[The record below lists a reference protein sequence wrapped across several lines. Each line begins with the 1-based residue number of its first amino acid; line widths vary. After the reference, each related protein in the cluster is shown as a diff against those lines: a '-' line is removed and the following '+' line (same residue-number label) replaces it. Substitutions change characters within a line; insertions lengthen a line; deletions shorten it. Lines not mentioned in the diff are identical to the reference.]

1 MTPAH
6 RLHETAEE
14 IGRALT
20 MGQIERGELREL
32 VEQWT
37 LLKTR
42 RADLMSAAEGE
53 PVEDLSDLTNPLIWL
68 ATIATIQQ
76 SQIEAFMDLARTTRA
91 STRRTCLAFLL
102 GVLFGG
108 LLATTVWALI
118 GR

>member
-1 MTPAH
+1 MTPTH

-14 IGRALT
+14 VGRALT
-20 MGQIERGELREL
+20 MGQIERGEFAEL
-32 VEQWT
+32 VAQWR
-37 LLKTR
+37 LLKAR

-91 STRRTCLAFLL
+91 STRRTCLAFVL
-102 GVLFGG
+102 GVIFGG
-108 LLATTVWALI
+108 LLTWALV